1 MRRFFISQHPTFG
14 SFSNPISSKIKKS
27 PYFYWWLALT
37 LNDDYVEYC
46 SNPTLKRFKTN
57 NKIHQIYKDFNDVRY
72 EGCKYKAFTK
82 WWNTKVNNDETKGQ
96 YLFAEKTVD
105 SVLLVEDEKTAKG
118 IIKDKSSLLIKIPT
132 NLKKAYIDIGIERIL
147 AKHIKFERGRQTR
160 NPTRATAR
168 YHLSAPIKVETL
180 QVAFGIYELLL
191 DNKLSSYEV
200 VKKFNIIPK
209 IVYGDKGDIGYA
221 RRVVSTKISRKKRE
235 AKDAIANVIKG
246 IFP

>member
-14 SFSNPISSKIKKS
+14 SFSNPISSRIKKS
-27 PYFYWWLALT
+27 PYFYWWLSLT
-37 LNDDYVEYC
+37 LNDDYLDFC
-46 SNPTLKRFKTN
+46 KNTKTKQKSKTEN
-57 NKIHQIYKDFNDVRY
+57 IRKLYNDFGDVRY
-72 EGCKYKAFTK
+72 EGCKYKAFTN
-82 WWNTKVNNDETKGQ
+82 WWNAKVNNDETRGQ

-105 SVLLVEDEKTAKG
+105 TVLLVEDEKTAKG

-200 VKKFNIIPK
+200 GKKFNIIPK
-209 IVYGDKGDIGYA
+209 INIGLKRDIA
-221 RRVVSTKISRKKRE
+221 LERRVVSTKISRKKRE

>member
-37 LNDDYVEYC
+37 LNDDYLDFCE
-46 SNPTLKRFKTN
+46 NTKTKQKSKTEN
-57 NKIHQIYKDFNDVRY
+57 IQKIYNDFGDVRY
-72 EGCKYKAFTK
+72 EGCKYKAFTN
-82 WWNTKVNNDETKGQ
+82 WWNAKVNNDETRGQ

-105 SVLLVEDEKTAKG
+105 TVLLVEDEKTAKG
-118 IIKDKSSLLIKIPT
+118 IIKDKSNLLIKIPT

-180 QVAFGIYELLL
+180 QVAFGLYELLL

-200 VKKFNIIPK
+200 GKKFNIIPK

-221 RRVVSTKISRKKRE
+221 RRVVSTKISRKKKE
-235 AKDAIANVIKG
+235 AKDGIANVIKG